1 MKKHLTILFLAFIAS
16 VCQAAATI
24 SSKEVPFHQGEN
36 IVACGVLKELSRF
49 KKGVYLNMDAAYPHQ
64 SMTFV
69 VWEGDLVEFSKKF
82 GNLNDLV
89 GQNICGSGVVKEYK
103 GRSQIHLYNA
113 FSLKI
118 EGDVEQ

>member
-1 MKKHLTILFLAFIAS
+1 MRKHLNILFLFFIAS
-16 VCQAAATI
+16 VTHAATTI

-36 IVACGVLKELSRF
+36 IVACGVLEEVSHF
-49 KKGVYLNMDAAYPHQ
+49 KKGVYLNMDAAYPNQ

-69 VWEGDLVEFSKKF
+69 VWEGDLAEFNQKF
-82 GNLNDLV
+82 GNLNELI

-113 FSLKI
+113 FSLKLK
-118 EGDVEQ
+118 